1 MYTLLLNQVKHPNV
15 PSNIFWFS
23 YESEQNLSPDRIVQ
37 GGQENEKEGRITS
50 GAKLLLL
57 L

>member
-23 YESEQNLSPDRIVQ
+23 YESEQNLSPDRIVLC
-37 GGQENEKEGRITS
+37 GQENEKEGRITS